1 MLKSAITPID
11 VEIIIAPKPVDA
23 NDRPL
28 NIPTSLEGSFWF
40 AYFCIDG
47 KIGPKARPTIIKK
60 YGSLKIK
67 IKLKEIKNKTD
78 ENIIVFNSVN
88 FLFIQSVKNL
98 PAVKVIQK

>member
-11 VEIIIAPKPVDA
+11 VEMIIAPKPVDA
-23 NDRPL
+23 KDKPL

-47 KIGPKARPTIIKK
+47 NTGPKASPTIIKK
-60 YGSLKIK
+60 YGSLNIK
-67 IKLKEIKNKTD
+67 ISPKEIKNRTD
-78 ENIIVFNSVN
+78 ENIIVFSSVN
-88 FLFIQSVKNL
+88 FLFNQSVKNL